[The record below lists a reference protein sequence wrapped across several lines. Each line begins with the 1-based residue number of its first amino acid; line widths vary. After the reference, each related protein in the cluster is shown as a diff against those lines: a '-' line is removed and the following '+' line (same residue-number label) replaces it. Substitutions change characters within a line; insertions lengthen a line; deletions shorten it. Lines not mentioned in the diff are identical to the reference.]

1 MCFFSTQTNGPTN
14 DAITAINVLYKIKR
28 IIIKNDHAMFTLYP
42 RYTMKSIVMDKVKKK
57 KKIGYIVVAL

>member
-1 MCFFSTQTNGPTN
+1 
-14 DAITAINVLYKIKR
+14 
-28 IIIKNDHAMFTLYP
+28 MFTLYP